1 MSHTPAELS
10 ALATELF
17 DALESH
23 RYAPRPSHS
32 GDQLSV
38 DDAYAIQAMQL
49 EKFTAQGHRIAA
61 IKLGLTDE
69 AQQQRAGWFAPSFGT
84 LTDQMMI
91 PAAGVLSLS
100 GGLRPR
106 VEPEIVVTLAR
117 EITRAIESREEL
129 LSAIAD
135 VRVGIEIVDP
145 RYEDSEFILADAIA
159 DNASAHAGVLGTQT
173 FAPDASEWSAEE
185 LVLSIDGVD
194 QVRGRGAALMGDPLR
209 VVADVIAE
217 RVRLGWV
224 TPAGIAIFT
233 GNVSGKA
240 VNVAVGQTVV
250 VRGSTLGEVSVRVE
264 A

>member
-1 MSHTPAELS
+1 MSHSPAQLS

-17 DALESH
+17 DARESH
-23 RYAPRPSHS
+23 RYTSRPSHS
-32 GDQLSV
+32 GGQLSV

-49 EKFTAQGHRIAA
+49 EKLTAQGHRIAA

-84 LTDQMMI
+84 LTDRMMI
-91 PAAGVLSLS
+91 PAGGVLSLS
-100 GGLRPR
+100 SGLRPS
-106 VEPEIVVTLAR
+106 VEPEIVVTLGR
-117 EITRAIESREEL
+117 EINRAIESREEL
-129 LSAIAD
+129 LAAIAD

-145 RYEDSEFILADAIA
+145 RYDDAEFILTDAIA
-159 DNASAHAGVLGTQT
+159 DYASAHAGVMGTQAL
-173 FAPDASEWSAEE
+173 APDASEWSAEE
-185 LVLSIDGVD
+185 LVLSIDGVH
-194 QVRGRGAALMGDPLR
+194 QVSGSGAALMGDPLR

-224 TPAGIAIFT
+224 TPAGLSIFT

-240 VNVAVGQTVV
+240 VNVAAGQTVV

>member
-1 MSHTPAELS
+1 MSHSPAELS
-10 ALATELF
+10 ALANELF
-17 DALESH
+17 DARESC
-23 RYAPRPSHS
+23 RYTSRPSHS

-91 PAAGVLSLS
+91 PAGGVLSLR

-106 VEPEIVVTLAR
+106 VEPEIVVTLSR
-117 EITRAIESREEL
+117 DITEVLESREEL
-129 LSAIAD
+129 LEAIAD

-145 RYEDSEFILADAIA
+145 RYDDSEFVLTDAIA
-159 DNASAHAGVLGTQT
+159 DNASAHAGAVGAQP
-173 FAPDASEWSAEE
+173 FAPDASEWSREE

-194 QVRGRGAALMGDPLR
+194 QVSGSGAALMGDPLR

-224 TPAGIAIFT
+224 TPAGLSIFS

-240 VNVAVGQTVV
+240 VSVAAGQTVV

>member
-17 DALESH
+17 DARESG
-23 RYAPRPSHS
+23 RYTPRPSHS
-32 GDQLSV
+32 GGQLSV

-49 EKFTAQGHRIAA
+49 EKFTTQGHRIAA

-91 PAAGVLSLS
+91 PAGGVLSLS

-106 VEPEIVVTLAR
+106 VEPEIVVTLGR
-117 EITRAIESREEL
+117 DITETLESREEL
-129 LSAIAD
+129 LAAIAD

-145 RYEDSEFILADAIA
+145 RYDDSEFILTDAIA

-173 FAPDASEWSAEE
+173 FAPDDLEWSREE

-194 QVRGRGAALMGDPLR
+194 QVSGSGAALMGDPLR

-224 TPAGIAIFT
+224 TPAGLAIFT

-240 VNVAVGQTVV
+240 VNVAAGQTVV

>member
-1 MSHTPAELS
+1 MSHSPAELS
-10 ALATELF
+10 ALATQLF
-17 DALESH
+17 TARHSR

-32 GDQLSV
+32 GDTLSV

-49 EKFTAQGHRIAA
+49 EKFMGEGHRIAA
-61 IKLGLTDE
+61 IKLGLTDD

-91 PAAGVLSLS
+91 PAGGVLSLR

-106 VEPEIVVTLAR
+106 VEPEIVVTLGR
-117 EITRAIESREEL
+117 DITQAFGSREEL
-129 LSAIAD
+129 LEAIAD
-135 VRVGIEIVDP
+135 VRLGIEIVDP
-145 RYEDSEFILADAIA
+145 RYDDSEFILTDAIA
-159 DNASAHAGVLGTQT
+159 DNASAHAGVVGTQAY
-173 FAPDASEWSAEE
+173 APDASPWASEE
-185 LVLSIDGVD
+185 LILSIDGVD
-194 QVRGRGAALMGDPLR
+194 QAGGSGAALMGDPLR

-217 RVRLGWV
+217 RMRLGWV
-224 TPAGIAIFT
+224 APAGLSIFT

-240 VNVAVGQTVV
+240 VSVAAGQTVV